1 MLPFRTHPEM
11 STTGTGGYL
20 LSGIK
25 LVVQSSATP
34 AGRQSQLTGEAA
46 NPPADKADS
55 KLALPAAVHAAQ
67 AEVPPPKKQR
77 LEDSSAQAPQQ
88 MECDFEFVADGL
100 YSAVVQGTGLRH
112 SSS

>member
-34 AGRQSQLTGEAA
+34 AAGQSQPTAEAA
-46 NPPADKADS
+46 EPLASNADS
-55 KLALPAAVHAAQ
+55 ELVLPAVVGAAQ
-67 AEVPPPKKQR
+67 EEAPPLKKQKM
-77 LEDSSAQAPQQ
+77 EDASAQTPG
-88 MECDFEFVADGL
+88 ETE
-100 YSAVVQGTGLRH
+100 RN
-112 SSS
+112 